1 MAMKPGAT
9 TLLEYHFGARRIPVV
24 SNSSDLPSNG
34 EDARGLVWD
43 HLRMEPHDD
52 PEARIRALEQPLADT
67 ARATELGTTPY
78 TASNDAYL
86 PPPVPPMPPQA
97 QGPYTP
103 PGYGTPWA
111 PPPRKSSAGIPWAIF
126 GIAAVVFM
134 AFAGIVGW
142 FIVSKST
149 RSIPDFPGV
158 TIPSISVPSMPSTPG
173 GPTTAP
179 PGGQLSVS
187 GMGENKTLECNDN
200 RVTISGMGNIVTI
213 TGHCTTVT
221 VSGMQN
227 KVTLD
232 TADQISASGVN
243 NNVTYHS
250 GSPDINNAGNNVV
263 EQG

>member
-1 MAMKPGAT
+1 
-9 TLLEYHFGARRIPVV
+9 
-24 SNSSDLPSNG
+24 
-34 EDARGLVWD
+34 
-43 HLRMEPHDD
+43 
-52 PEARIRALEQPLADT
+52 
-67 ARATELGTTPY
+67 
-78 TASNDAYL
+78 
-86 PPPVPPMPPQA
+86 
-97 QGPYTP
+97 
-103 PGYGTPWA
+103 
-111 PPPRKSSAGIPWAIF
+111 
-126 GIAAVVFM
+126 IAAVVFM

-149 RSIPDFPGV
+149 RSIPNFPGV
-158 TIPSISVPSMPSTPG
+158 TIPSISVPSMPSTPE

-179 PGGQLSVS
+179 PGGTLSVS
-187 GMGENKTLECNDN
+187 GMGATKTLECNDN

-227 KVTLD
+227 KVTID